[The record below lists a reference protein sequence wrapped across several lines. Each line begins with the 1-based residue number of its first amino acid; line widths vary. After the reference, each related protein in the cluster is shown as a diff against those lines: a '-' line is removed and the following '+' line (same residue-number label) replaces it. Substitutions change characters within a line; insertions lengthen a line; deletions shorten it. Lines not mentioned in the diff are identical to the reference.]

1 MRKTARCPP
10 ESTGF
15 RTAGKRDEGECGVDV
30 RVRAKA
36 RVRRLWEPARTERV
50 AHRALVRE
58 EVRRPRSDARQAE
71 LLGDGGDDGDCA
83 IGRHR
88 EHTVDADSSRDLDHL
103 GDAREVDDLRNVGR
117 REAGRVRVAVDRGHA
132 QAAGARLL
140 DRTALMA
147 PCADEENRRHG
158 RRC

>member
-15 RTAGKRDEGECGVDV
+15 RTAGNETSGERGVDV

-36 RVRRLWEPARTERV
+36 RVRRLRELARTERV
-50 AHRALVRE
+50 AHRALVGE
-58 EVRRPRSDARQAE
+58 EVRRLRSDARQAE
-71 LLGDGGDDGDCA
+71 LLGDGGHDGDGA
-83 IGRHR
+83 IGGHR

-117 REAGRVRVAVDRGHA
+117 REARRVRVAVDRGHA

-140 DRTALMA
+140 DGTALVA
-147 PCADEENRRHG
+147 SGADEENRCHG